1 MKATQTQRQE
11 LYQLTSLARAQRE
24 RTARI
29 ESIVG
34 NVLMSTLAAF
44 VAYAIAAWLTR

>member
-1 MKATQTQRQE
+1 MKANQTQRQE
-11 LYQLTSLARAQRE
+11 LYQLVSLARAQRE

-34 NVLMSTLAAF
+34 NVLMSALGAC
-44 VAYAIAAWLTR
+44 VLYAIAAWLTR